1 MNGRWKI
8 YIHLNSIGTFEKVI
22 KGLLYIKFSGGGGK
36 FLNDFKSS
44 SESFEILYLYCGK
57 YSVQVAEPLG

>member
-22 KGLLYIKFSGGGGK
+22 KGLLYKVFQGRGG
-36 FLNDFKSS
+36 SS
-44 SESFEILYLYCGK
+44 
-57 YSVQVAEPLG
+57 